1 MTLDTAEQAALD
13 KQNAGTFSLATIL
26 GEENDQL
33 EHPDFKDKPQGGW
46 DEEVKDT
53 EAAQGYCIE
62 CEGAF
67 AETKYFM
74 RLVQPTEWKCVPSRS
89 ACTTALRGVCG

>member
-1 MTLDTAEQAALD
+1 MTLDTAEQAAHD

-62 CEGAF
+62 CEG
-67 AETKYFM
+67 M
-74 RLVQPTEWKCVPSRS
+74 SSSILV
-89 ACTTALRGVCG
+89 VCRCR

>member
-1 MTLDTAEQAALD
+1 MTLDTAEQAAHD

-33 EHPDFKDKPQGGW
+33 EHPDFKDKPQAGW

-74 RLVQPTEWKCVPSRS
+74 RLV
-89 ACTTALRGVCG
+89 